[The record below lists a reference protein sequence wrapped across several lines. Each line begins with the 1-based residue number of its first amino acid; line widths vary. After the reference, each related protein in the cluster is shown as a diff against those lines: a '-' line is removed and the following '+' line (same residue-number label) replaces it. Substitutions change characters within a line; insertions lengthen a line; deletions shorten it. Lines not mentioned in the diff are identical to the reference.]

1 MFARILGGIGKAMI
15 AAGVLI
21 LLFVAYQLWG
31 TGFQTAQAQEALKKE
46 FEARLAEVTARN
58 DGQVSTTARDGEQ
71 APSAPEGPP
80 APSGTSAS
88 RSSLPGEDGGQSRQH
103 DNANGGGTAA
113 KGATVTVEPPRTAD
127 TRPLARQWGDPIGQ
141 IQIPKIGAD
150 FYMIEGVDLSLL
162 KEGPG
167 HFPETP
173 FPGQPGN
180 AALAGHRTTYLA
192 PFNRIDELEPGDLI
206 TIRTE
211 QGRFTYEVMAQPTGL
226 GHYIVGPEA
235 LEILEDKGDNR
246 LTLMACHPKY
256 SAAERIVVEAKL
268 IGNPAEPTPRS
279 KSNRPVSEL
288 PGEEL
293 GQGATGSGDALLA
306 AGDPEA
312 RLPAVLWS
320 LAALAVWFAAWL
332 IGRIWR
338 KVRWPAYLV
347 GVAPFAILL
356 YHAFENINRA
366 LPGAY

>member
-1 MFARILGGIGKAMI
+1 MI

-31 TGFQTAQAQEALKKE
+31 TGLQTARAQEDLKKQ
-46 FEARLAEVTARN
+46 FEARLAEVAARN
-58 DGQVSTTARDGEQ
+58 DGSTVTGADD
-71 APSAPEGPP
+71 
-80 APSGTSAS
+80 T
-88 RSSLPGEDGGQSRQH
+88 
-103 DNANGGGTAA
+103 GTAA
-113 KGATVTVEPPRTAD
+113 PPGNGAEPTLPAEGGSSPVSSTPTSPLPAAPDPAPRGPTVTVEPPRTAD
-127 TRPLARQWGDPIGQ
+127 TRPLAQRWGDPVGQ

-150 FYMIEGVDLSLL
+150 FYIIEGVDLSLL
-162 KEGPG
+162 MEGPG

-211 QGRFTYEVMAQPTGL
+211 QGRFTYEVMAQPGTGL
-226 GHYIVGPEA
+226 GHYIVGPDA
-235 LEILEDKGDNR
+235 LEILDDKGDNR

-256 SAAERIVVEAKL
+256 SAAERIIVEAKL

-279 KSNRPVSEL
+279 KAGRTVSEL

-293 GQGATGSGDALLA
+293 REGATGRGEQLLASGDPA
-306 AGDPEA
+306 A
-312 RLPAVLWS
+312 RRPAVLWS
-320 LAALAVWFAAWL
+320 LAALGVWFLAWL
-332 IGRIWR
+332 IGRVWR
-338 KVRWPAYLV
+338 KARWPAYLV
-347 GVAPFAILL
+347 GVVPFAFFLFQ
-356 YHAFENINRA
+356 AFEHINRS

>member
-1 MFARILGGIGKAMI
+1 MFARILGGIGKTMI

-31 TGFQTAQAQEALKKE
+31 TGFQTARAQEQLKKE
-46 FEARLAEVTARN
+46 FEARLAEVAARN
-58 DGQVSTTARDGEQ
+58 DR
-71 APSAPEGPP
+71 PSVPNDSEGPTG
-80 APSGTSAS
+80 SGTVAGLDHSPS
-88 RSSLPGEDGGQSRQH
+88 TLPGER
-103 DNANGGGTAA
+103 GGTGSAGRGSA
-113 KGATVTVEPPRTAD
+113 GRGPTVTVEPPRTAD

-192 PFNRIDELEPGDLI
+192 PFNRIDELVPGDLI

-211 QGRFTYEVMAQPTGL
+211 QGRFTYEVMAQPGTGL
-226 GHYIVGPEA
+226 GHYIVGPDA

-268 IGNPAEPTPRS
+268 IGNPAEPTPPS
-279 KSNRPVSEL
+279 KSPRPVSEL

-293 GQGATGSGDALLA
+293 GEGTTGSGEALLA
-306 AGDPEA
+306 SGDPDA

-320 LAALAVWFAAWL
+320 LAALGVWFLAWL
-332 IGRIWR
+332 IGRVWR
-338 KVRWPAYLV
+338 KAKWPAYLV
-347 GVAPFAILL
+347 GLVPFAILL
-356 YHAFENINRA
+356 YHAFEYINRS